1 MIQTNFVH
9 RFIPAEDRE
18 ENRTLL
24 LLHGTGGDEN
34 DLVPLG
40 QTILPGAAIL
50 SPRGRISE
58 GGMPRFFRRFAE
70 GVFDVPNI
78 HEEAA
83 ALADF
88 LRRAS
93 VEYGFDTAKVVAV
106 GFSNGANMAH
116 SMLMLHPDTLQ
127 SVVLIR
133 AMETLPDLVVP
144 DLSGKKAFMSNG
156 KSDPIMPIPTVEALA
171 NQLRRA
177 GAEVTQLWLDAGHNL
192 TRTEIDDIRRWLAA

>member
-1 MIQTNFVH
+1 MTQTSFIH
-9 RFIPAEDRE
+9 RFIPADNPNEK
-18 ENRTLL
+18 RTLL

-58 GGMPRFFRRFAE
+58 GGMARFFRRFAE

-78 HEEAA
+78 HEEAN
-83 ALADF
+83 ALAEF
-88 LRRAS
+88 VSAAAQ
-93 VEYGFDTAKVVAV
+93 EYGFDPRNVVAA

-116 SMLMLHPDTLQ
+116 SLLMLHRDTIQ
-127 SVVLIR
+127 EAVLIR
-133 AMETLPDLVVP
+133 AMMTLPDLTP
-144 DLSGKKAFMSNG
+144 LSLEGKRIFMSNG
-156 KSDPIMPIPTVEALA
+156 KSDPIMPIPEVEALA
-171 NQLRRA
+171 NQFKTA

-192 TRTEIDDIRRWLAA
+192 TRTEVDDIRTWLAS